1 MKYSVLLVML
11 VLMLQPIFAQNRP
24 VQLKIATVVP
34 EGSSWVKCMREISK
48 EAKRQMNIELVI
60 YAGGILGDAN
70 STRDQI
76 KYNKIDGGGFMG
88 STISNMCP
96 KLRIL
101 DLPHKYRNLDEWK
114 YVFKKIQKEVS
125 QDLEKNNIIV
135 LGWSYGGFVDLYSKN
150 PIRTLADFQRAK
162 VWFSP
167 GDPLMDSLFR
177 KMKIHGV
184 PMSTTNTFSAL
195 QTGLINC
202 VYNTPYGV
210 MAMQWHT
217 NVAYRTRYSIVN
229 SMGAVVVSK
238 KSFERIPPQY
248 RKLFLDI
255 CKKHFKKL
263 AGEIES
269 QNLKAEIDLEKRFH
283 IQTIEP
289 DEHWKRESERI
300 GNEIAIEQINKL
312 YSKEFYYRIE
322 NYLKEYRKNK
332 K

>member
-1 MKYSVLLVML
+1 MKYSILLIML
-11 VLMLQPIFAQNRP
+11 AFMLQMAFAQNKP
-24 VQLKIATVVP
+24 VRIKIATVVP

-48 EAKRQMNIELVI
+48 EAKRQMNVELTI
-60 YAGGILGDAN
+60 YPGGILGDAN
-70 STRDQI
+70 STLDQI
-76 KYNKIDGGGFMG
+76 KYKKIDGGGFMG

-114 YVFKKIQKEVS
+114 YVFKKIKKEVS
-125 QDLEKNNIIV
+125 QDLEKNNLIV
-135 LGWSYGGFVDLYSKN
+135 LGWSYGGFVDIYSQN
-150 PIRTLADFQRAK
+150 PIRTLHDFQKAK

-167 GDPLMDSLFR
+167 GDPLMDSLFG

-217 NVAYRTRYSIVN
+217 NVKYRTRYPIVN
-229 SMGAVVVSK
+229 TMGAVVVTK
-238 KSFERIPPQY
+238 ESFEKIPKQY
-248 RKLFLDI
+248 RKLFLSI
-255 CKKHFKKL
+255 CNKHFQKL
-263 AGEIES
+263 AGEIEG
-269 QNLKAEIDLEKRFH
+269 QNRKAEKDLAERFH
-283 IQTIEP
+283 IETVEP
-289 DEHWKRESERI
+289 DQHWRQVSERI

-322 NYLKEYRKNK
+322 NYLNEYRKNK